1 MCIACELGYWS
12 MIDALDAERSAS
24 KEKNARTD
32 EAGFVCEPASEPPR
46 RESSQ
51 LGTKAVPD
59 ERTP

>member
-32 EAGFVCEPASEPPR
+32 ATGFVCEPAAEPSK

-51 LGTKAVPD
+51 LGTESITD